1 ASFRKSKEEFAKHYK
16 EKYFNEYCPFHRG

>member
-1 ASFRKSKEEFAKHYK
+1 EFAKHYK

>member
-1 ASFRKSKEEFAKHYK
+1 KSKEEFAKHYK

>member
-1 ASFRKSKEEFAKHYK
+1 FRKSKEEFAKHYK

>member
-1 ASFRKSKEEFAKHYK
+1 KEEFAKHYK